1 MSSKDLPIVRQWGFF
16 YWDACGRKFPEWL
29 SGAIAQRG
37 MQFFLTTSDGEV
49 ALSNSDI
56 IVEYDDGSFGKYT
69 HEQYMNALNGHEE

>member
-1 MSSKDLPIVRQWGFF
+1 M
-16 YWDACGRKFPEWL
+16 